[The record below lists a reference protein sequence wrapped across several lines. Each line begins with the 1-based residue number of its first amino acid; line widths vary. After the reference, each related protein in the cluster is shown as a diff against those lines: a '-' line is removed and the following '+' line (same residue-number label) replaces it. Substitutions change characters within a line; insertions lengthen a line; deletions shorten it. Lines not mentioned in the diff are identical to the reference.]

1 MRVDYYNI
9 LEYVSESESR
19 YDFLERMEI
28 LSNIIML
35 EFHNRI
41 HDKIFGFQIAEVIDD
56 MQNELQHTINNINSM
71 CFVDNQP
78 EIQEDV
84 LFNLIEIYN
93 PDIIS
98 IYNENKFVLCN

>member
-19 YDFLERMEI
+19 FDFLERMEI

-56 MQNELQHTINNINSM
+56 MNNELHHTIRNINTM
-71 CFVDNQP
+71 VFVQNQP

-84 LFNLIEIYN
+84 LFNLIKIYN
-93 PDIIS
+93 PDILE
-98 IYNENKFVLCN
+98 IYNQHKFVICN

>member
-1 MRVDYYNI
+1 MRVDYNNI

-56 MQNELQHTINNINSM
+56 MQNELHSTIRNINLM
-71 CFVDNQP
+71 CFVHNQP

-84 LFNLIEIYN
+84 FLNLIEIYN
-93 PDIIS
+93 PDILQ
-98 IYNENKFVLCN
+98 IYNEHKFVICN